1 MSSKET
7 IVAIVNIV
15 ILTGS
20 RIMVGTSFC
29 AYPGGD
35 YLDYIQFI
43 MRLTLN
49 VVALSPGLGS
59 SVE

>member
-1 MSSKET
+1 M
-7 IVAIVNIV
+7 AIVNIV

-43 MRLTLN
+43 MRVTLI
-49 VVALSPGLGS
+49 VGGTVPWVGVFG
-59 SVE
+59 

>member
-1 MSSKET
+1 
-7 IVAIVNIV
+7 
-15 ILTGS
+15 
-20 RIMVGTSFC
+20 MVGTSFW

-49 VVALSPGLGS
+49 ADGTVP
-59 SVE
+59 